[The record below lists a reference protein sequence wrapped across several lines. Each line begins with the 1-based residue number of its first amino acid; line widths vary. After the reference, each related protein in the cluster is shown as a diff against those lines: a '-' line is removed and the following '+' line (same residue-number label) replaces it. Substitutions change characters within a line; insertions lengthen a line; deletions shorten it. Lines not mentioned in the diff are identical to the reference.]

1 MSKIIV
7 VLFLITSSGL
17 EYKKMIVETDG
28 TCFDAIDIAK
38 NKISK
43 HYWNEDNPKAL
54 ECMKKL
60 IDICQLSGYVQI
72 KPPQGSLWGTEM
84 AEIFGPLTCDKFKVV
99 NLSTKKDVWPQFARL
114 FGGKYEI

>member
-28 TCFDAIDIAK
+28 TCFDGIDIAR

-43 HYWNEDNPKAL
+43 HYWNEDNPKRQGFYT
-54 ECMKKL
+54 KDGKL
-60 IDICQLSGYVQI
+60 VLG
-72 KPPQGSLWGTEM
+72 GT
-84 AEIFGPLTCDKFKVV
+84 CVV
-99 NLSTKKDVWPQFARL
+99 
-114 FGGKYEI
+114 E